1 MESILRKHIMKTTL
15 ILLGSLLV
23 GLCVAPWSMADEANN
38 QSTTTVAPQQTPAA
52 EQQGK
57 PEQKDIKTKLEQKGT
72 KTELEQKGTKT
83 KLEPRDLL
91 PSLLTP
97 KPGTGSAA
105 TEQSLLSRDKAQL
118 RRLERGNVR
127 INQQMRQLDYSIQ
140 KMRSDV
146 NRTLRIRRQRY

>member
-1 MESILRKHIMKTTL
+1 MDDVFSRYVLKTAL
-15 ILLGSLLV
+15 ILLGSLIV
-23 GLCVAPWSMADEANN
+23 GLCVPLLSLADETDD
-38 QSTTTVAPQQTPAA
+38 QSTTKVAPQQTPVAG
-52 EQQGK
+52 QQGK
-57 PEQKDIKTKLEQKGT
+57 PEQKDIKTKSEQQGA

-105 TEQSLLSRDKAQL
+105 TEQTLLSRDKGQL
-118 RRLERGNVR
+118 RRLERGNAR
-127 INQQMRQLDYSIQ
+127 INQQMRQLNYSIQ

-146 NRTLRIRRQRY
+146 NRSLRIRRQRY